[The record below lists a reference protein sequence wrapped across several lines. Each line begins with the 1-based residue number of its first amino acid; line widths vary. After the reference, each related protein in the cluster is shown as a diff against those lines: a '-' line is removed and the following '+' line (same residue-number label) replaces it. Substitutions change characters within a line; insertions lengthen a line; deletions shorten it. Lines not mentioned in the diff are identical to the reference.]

1 MAVSTGGHATC
12 RFTGSGGTFV
22 NVWDSRFAVL
32 DFRLEVDAIQKGT
45 RRSYASH
52 AWDRGAIMFF
62 WNGAGA
68 HVFLRERA
76 TTTPSLL
83 LRAELSCPIL
93 RKLGTEVPTFF
104 RGAELECHMRSKTK
118 EQI

>member
-12 RFTGSGGTFV
+12 RFTDSGGTFV
-22 NVWDSRFAVL
+22 NVWDSLFAVL
-32 DFRLEVDAIQKGT
+32 DFRLEVDAIPKGT

-68 HVFLRERA
+68 QVFARA
-76 TTTPSLL
+76 CKHS
-83 LRAELSCPIL
+83 AKFASQG
-93 RKLGTEVPTFF
+93 GTELPDF
-104 RGAELECHMRSKTK
+104 A
-118 EQI
+118 